1 MYFIITA
8 MLFFS
13 STDQIIYTQYDK
25 ATFDSNV
32 TCQEFLF
39 QNKVQLTLDLLENHN
54 KNGDMK
60 GFEYFCESRYSA
72 PTPEGPEVWLIFQA
86 TECIFSI

>member
-13 STDQIIYTQYDK
+13 GKDTVIYTQYDK
-25 ATFDSNV
+25 ATFDSV
-32 TCQEFLF
+32 PACQEFLF

-72 PTPEGPEVWLIFQA
+72 PTPEGPEV
-86 TECIFSI
+86 

>member
-13 STDQIIYTQYDK
+13 GSDQVIYTQYDK
-25 ATFDSNV
+25 ATFDSNI

-39 QNKVQLTLDLLENHN
+39 QNKVKLTMELMDIHNENGN
-54 KNGDMK
+54 MK
-60 GFEYFCESRYSA
+60 GFEYFCESRYA
-72 PTPEGPEVWLIFQA
+72 QEPPPGPEV
-86 TECIFSI
+86 

>member
-13 STDQIIYTQYDK
+13 SSEQVIYTQYDK
-25 ATFDSNV
+25 ATFDSAP

-39 QNKVQLTLDLLENHN
+39 HNKVNLIKELFEVHN
-54 KNGDMK
+54 QDGDMK
-60 GFEYFCESRYSA
+60 GFEFFCQSRSS
-72 PTPEGPEVWLIFQA
+72 
-86 TECIFSI
+86 TEQQEPGQEI

>member
-13 STDQIIYTQYDK
+13 GTDQVIYTQYDK
-25 ATFDSNV
+25 ATFDSNI

-39 QNKVQLTLDLLENHN
+39 QNKVKLFLELLDNHN
-54 KNGDMK
+54 RDGDMK
-60 GFEYFCESRYSA
+60 GLEFFCESRYSVEE
-72 PTPEGPEVWLIFQA
+72 PLGPEV
-86 TECIFSI
+86 

>member
-13 STDQIIYTQYDK
+13 GTDTVVYTQYDK

-39 QNKVQLTLDLLENHN
+39 QNKVKLFLELLDNHN
-54 KNGDMK
+54 QDGDMK
-60 GFEYFCESRYSA
+60 GLEFFCESRYSV
-72 PTPEGPEVWLIFQA
+72 PEPEGPEV
-86 TECIFSI
+86 

>member
-13 STDQIIYTQYDK
+13 GTDQVVYTQYDK
-25 ATFDSNV
+25 AIFDSNI

-39 QNKVQLTLDLLENHN
+39 QNKVKLFLELLDNHN
-54 KNGDMK
+54 QDGDMK
-60 GFEYFCESRYSA
+60 GLEFFCESRYA
-72 PTPEGPEVWLIFQA
+72 TEEPLGPEV
-86 TECIFSI
+86 

>member
-13 STDQIIYTQYDK
+13 GSDQVIYTQYDK
-25 ATFDSNV
+25 ATFDSNI

-39 QNKVQLTLDLLENHN
+39 QNKVKLTMELMDIHN
-54 KNGDMK
+54 ENGDMK
-60 GFEYFCESRYSA
+60 GFEYFCESRYTKE
-72 PTPEGPEVWLIFQA
+72 PLGPEV
-86 TECIFSI
+86 

>member
-13 STDQIIYTQYDK
+13 STDQVIYTQYDK
-25 ATFDSNV
+25 ATFDSSN

-39 QNKVQLTLDLLENHN
+39 QNKVQLLKELFAEHN
-54 KNGDMK
+54 KNDDMK
-60 GFEYFCESRYSA
+60 GFEFFCENRYIIL
-72 PTPEGPEVWLIFQA
+72 EDVHL
-86 TECIFSI
+86 

>member
-13 STDQIIYTQYDK
+13 STDQIVYTQYDK

-60 GFEYFCESRYSA
+60 GFEYFCESRYSV
-72 PTPEGPEVWLIFQA
+72 PTPEGPEVWLIFRNQKLKV
-86 TECIFSI
+86 EL

>member
-13 STDQIIYTQYDK
+13 SSDQIVYTQYDK

-39 QNKVQLTLDLLENHN
+39 QNKVQLTLELIENHN
-54 KNGDMK
+54 KEGNMK
-60 GFEYFCESRYSA
+60 GFEYFCESRYSVEE
-72 PTPEGPEVWLIFQA
+72 PLGPEV
-86 TECIFSI
+86 

>member
-13 STDQIIYTQYDK
+13 GSDQVIYTQYDK
-25 ATFDSNV
+25 ATFDSNI

-39 QNKVQLTLDLLENHN
+39 QNKVKLTMELMALHN
-54 KNGDMK
+54 KNGNMK
-60 GFEYFCESRYSA
+60 GFEYFCESRYSKE
-72 PTPEGPEVWLIFQA
+72 PLGPEV
-86 TECIFSI
+86 

>member
-13 STDQIIYTQYDK
+13 SSDQVVYTQYDK
-25 ATFDSNV
+25 ATFDSNI

-39 QNKVQLTLDLLENHN
+39 QNKVKLFLELLDNHN
-54 KNGDMK
+54 QDGDMK
-60 GFEYFCESRYSA
+60 GLEVFCESRYSVEE
-72 PTPEGPEVWLIFQA
+72 PLGPEV
-86 TECIFSI
+86 